1 MSKLVFNTRDEL
13 WVVDTERIAV
23 IQANGNYSRIVYI
36 NKREL
41 MLTMG
46 ITRIEEAMANV
57 KNKKHKFIR
66 LGRSLI
72 VNHSY
77 LQKIDMLK
85 QQLVLSDGVNDIRVS
100 LSKRMLKSYK
110 DAIVKSLKI
119 KNDGKANNSGNGGDA
134 AVQD

>member
-1 MSKLVFNTRDEL
+1 
-13 WVVDTERIAV
+13 
-23 IQANGNYSRIVYI
+23 
-36 NKREL
+36 
-41 MLTMG
+41 
-46 ITRIEEAMANV
+46 
-57 KNKKHKFIR
+57 
-66 LGRSLI
+66 
-72 VNHSY
+72 
-77 LQKIDMLK
+77 MLK

>member
-13 WVVDTERIAV
+13 IVVNTDLIAV
-23 IQANGNYSRIVYI
+23 IQANGNYSRIVYM

-41 MLTMG
+41 TLTMG
-46 ITRIEEAMANV
+46 ITRVEAAMANV
-57 KNKKHKFIR
+57 KNKRHKFIR

-119 KNDGKANNSGNGGDA
+119 KNDGKANNPGNGGDA